1 MSTSTRP
8 STSILSGEPPTHRQ
22 RAPGSRLRILIVV
35 LAVALVAAACG
46 ASGNDETTAAQP
58 GDTPTTNA
66 ETANTTS
73 RVPTPAT
80 CQTEPAPAERVAPG
94 AREDVVSALNNRRS
108 DTFPPPLI
116 ELSDIRS
123 GGPPPDGIPPLDEPL
138 FVPVCAVDFLA
149 DNAPVAVLTVGE
161 EARAYP
167 MQILTWHEIVNDVVD
182 GIPVS
187 VTYCPL
193 CNSAFAFDRRVGDRL
208 LDFGTSGDLYLS
220 NLVMYDRQTESLW
233 VQFSKQAVVG
243 ALTGTTLET
252 FPMKIISWADF
263 REARPD
269 SLVLSQETGFSR
281 SYGRNPYPGYDD
293 INTSPFLFD
302 GENDD
307 RLLAKTRIV
316 GISLN
321 DDSVAIVRE
330 DLIELGV
337 MHLEIGGDQVVV
349 LAKAGTASALDA
361 ASIDDGRDVGAAAA
375 YEPFADGQQLTFT
388 ATADGFTDTE
398 TGSTWNILGESTS
411 GPLSGERLVPIDS
424 DDSFWFAWGTFRPDS
439 RILP

>member
-1 MSTSTRP
+1 M
-8 STSILSGEPPTHRQ
+8 
-22 RAPGSRLRILIVV
+22 LIV
-35 LAVALVAAACG
+35 AVAVVLVTAACG
-46 ASGNDETTAAQP
+46 ASNSDETTTQPADTQP
-58 GDTPTTNA
+58 GAPTTNA
-66 ETANTTS
+66 EPGATTS
-73 RVPTPAT
+73 RVTAPAT
-80 CQTEPAPAERVAPG
+80 CQADPAAAERVAPG
-94 AREDVVSALNNRRS
+94 AREDVPSALDDAGS
-108 DTFPPPLI
+108 DSFPPPLV

-138 FVPVCAVDFLA
+138 FIPACAVDFLA
-149 DNAPVAVLTVGE
+149 DNEPVAVLTVGDE
-161 EARAYP
+161 SRAYP

-208 LDFGTSGDLYLS
+208 LDFGTSGSLYLS

-233 VQFSKQAVVG
+233 VQFSNQAVVG
-243 ALTGTTLET
+243 AMTGTTLET
-252 FPMKIISWADF
+252 FPMKVISWADF
-263 REARPD
+263 RDARPD

-293 INTSPFLFD
+293 VNTSPFLFD

-316 GISLN
+316 GIN
-321 DDSVAIVRE
+321 HKGDAVAIVRE
-330 DLIELGV
+330 DLMGLGV
-337 MHLEIGGDQVVV
+337 MHLDIGGDPIVV
-349 LAKAGTASALDA
+349 LAKAGTTSALDE
-361 ASIDDGRDVGAAAA
+361 SNITDGRDVGAAAA

-388 ATADGFTDTE
+388 ATATGFTDAE
-398 TGSTWNILGESTS
+398 TGSTWNILGEATE
-411 GPLSGERLVPIDS
+411 GPLTGEQLVPIDS

>member
-1 MSTSTRP
+1 M
-8 STSILSGEPPTHRQ
+8 
-22 RAPGSRLRILIVV
+22 LIV
-35 LAVALVAAACG
+35 AVAVVLVTAACG
-46 ASGNDETTAAQP
+46 ASDNGSTTTAQAAGTQA
-58 GDTPTTNA
+58 GDTPTTNS
-66 ETANTTS
+66 ESEPTTS
-73 RVPTPAT
+73 AVTAPAT
-80 CQTEPAPAERVAPG
+80 CQADPSPAERVEPG
-94 AREDVVSALNNRRS
+94 VREDVPSALDNS
-108 DTFPPPLI
+108 SAEGFPPPLI

-138 FVPVCAVDFLA
+138 FIPVCAVDFLA
-149 DNAPVAVLTVGE
+149 DNSPVAALTVGGE
-161 EARAYP
+161 TRAYP

-208 LDFGTSGDLYLS
+208 LDFGTSGDLYRS

-233 VQFSKQAVVG
+233 IQFSNQAVVG

-263 REARPD
+263 RDARPD

-281 SYGRNPYPGYDD
+281 SYGRNPYPGYDNVD
-293 INTSPFLFD
+293 TSPFLFD

-316 GISLN
+316 GINHNN
-321 DDSVAIVRE
+321 DAVAIVRE
-330 DLIELGV
+330 DLVELGV
-337 MHLEIGGDQVVV
+337 MHLEIGGDDLVV

-361 ASIDDGRDVGAAAA
+361 SSIDDGRDVGAAAV
-375 YEPFADGQQLTFT
+375 YLPFADGQQLTFT
-388 ATADGFTDTE
+388 ATGSGFTDAE
-398 TGSTWNILGESTS
+398 TGSTWNILGESTD
-411 GPLSGERLVPIDS
+411 GPLAGEQLVPIDS